1 MPSIVRDM
9 SLAGIDAAKAQQS
22 IRVKARL
29 HDQRLASLVHGGA
42 PPSERHSG

>member
-1 MPSIVRDM
+1 MPSIVGDM
-9 SLAGIDAAKAQQS
+9 SLDGIDSAKAQQS

-29 HDQRLASLVHGGA
+29 HDQRLASLVRREA